1 MIGNKFIILQKI
13 WSYDRSLTGNGVRTT
28 LKEFNKIFK
37 GLKTFEIKSGTKAF
51 DWVVPDEWN
60 VNQAYILDPNKKR
73 ICDFKKNNL
82 HLVSYSIPV
91 RKSLKL
97 NELKKKLYSDP
108 NNKDAIPYR
117 TSYYKRDWGFCI
129 TDNQKNLKNSYNVF
143 IDSKIDKNGSMTFGE
158 IFIKGKSSEIFF
170 LHMSSFIGQQ

>member
-1 MIGNKFIILQKI
+1 MP
-13 WSYDRSLTGNGVRTT
+13 RSITGRSIRQT
-28 LKEFNKIFK
+28 LKYIKKNIPNLKIIGF
-37 GLKTFEIKSGTKAF
+37 KSGTRVF

-60 VNQAYILDPNKKR
+60 VNQAYILDPNKKK

-129 TDNQKNLKNSYNVF
+129 TDNQK
-143 IDSKIDKNGSMTFGE
+143 KI
-158 IFIKGKSSEIFF
+158 
-170 LHMSSFIGQQ
+170 